1 MSNVNEIQNWY
12 QSDGPDYYI
21 ENLKTEEK
29 IQIDKIFEAN
39 LNDLTQENQ
48 SLSSNANTE
57 PLNDNELDDLECNLD
72 ALIYSLEHSNDEMKN
87 EAVADSKYSVIED
100 FIKKYSN

>member
-1 MSNVNEIQNWY
+1 MSNVNEIKNWY
-12 QSDGPDYYI
+12 QSDGPDYYL

-39 LNDLTQENQ
+39 LNDLTQENLN
-48 SLSSNANTE
+48 LSSNANTE
-57 PLNDNELDDLECNLD
+57 PLNDMELDNLECNLD
-72 ALIYSLEHSNDEMKN
+72 ALIYLIEDSNDEMKD
-87 EAVADSKYSVIED
+87 EAAADSKYSVIED